1 MTANQSKDSLGSD
14 LPDNNNIQ
22 RIFPPIKPD
31 IYKSSYDLSNLTSD
45 QKVALKLLDLSN
57 RKFNKY
63 EELLGWN
70 LDAETKLSRLLNWH
84 RLGIEKEL
92 EGQWKQ
98 ADFYWKEVQLEI
110 HKLAKQDNLWLS
122 LAKEYAEE
130 YSIVVMN
137 DPVKMRQRLVDE
149 LLIDTHYTFYH
160 SIDQQSGE
168 LERKEQSFRHIK
180 YIEKLANLS
189 SFSKNYLLT
198 LLNHSWQKQI
208 NLYVESEKYTE
219 AYLVCENRL
228 SLFPDCIKFQNQ
240 LIEMRFKA
248 LMARLN
254 NESSRNKLLKD
265 IKYLNQEIIWY
276 KKFLETHSNNLI
288 IFQYIAFLYNLC
300 AIKLNNSNQIARSF
314 LYIEKALNYNPDFT
328 QGYKLKQQIQIQIK
342 QLQKNAQEIKK
353 ELFRRNKNELF
364 SRRKTVI
371 SAGGKWIINEASIG
385 FSLGN
390 NYQKSSKFKDIAD
403 TYRIAKKNYP
413 SLVQADISNSVI
425 IPNTS
430 QTASDFKPELS
441 SVKVKN
447 EPFLPWLFSHQDLR
461 FKILPSFATLF
472 LLFTGGF
479 FLRESFATKVRSRTY
494 QEIIEASEKY
504 DSLKVIKN
512 AEQFLAHKSVKG
524 KDFREGEVQQLYAQA
539 LIQWLSQKE
548 EELDN
553 SDLKIIS
560 RYQRLNQNK

>member
-1 MTANQSKDSLGSD
+1 MTANQSKDSFGSD
-14 LPDNNNIQ
+14 LPENNNIQ
-22 RIFPPIKPD
+22 RIFPLIKAD
-31 IYKSSYDLSNLTSD
+31 IYKSSYDLSDVAAD

-57 RKFNKY
+57 QKLNKY
-63 EELLGWN
+63 EELLSWN
-70 LDAETKLSRLLNWH
+70 LDAQGKISRLLNWH

-122 LAKEYAEE
+122 LAEEYAKEHD
-130 YSIVVMN
+130 IIVMN
-137 DPVKMRQRLVDE
+137 NPVKMRQRLVDE
-149 LLIDTHYTFYH
+149 LLIDTHYSFYH

-168 LERKEQSFRHIK
+168 LKRKEQSFRHIK

-189 SFSKNYLLT
+189 SFSENHLFT
-198 LLNHSWQKQI
+198 LLNHPWQKQI
-208 NLYVESEKYTE
+208 NLYIESEKYTE

-228 SLFPDCIKFQNQ
+228 SLFPDCIRFQNQ
-240 LIEMRFKA
+240 FIEMRLKA

-328 QGYKLKQQIQIQIK
+328 QGYKLRQQIQIQIK
-342 QLQKNAQEIKK
+342 QLQKNAQEIKQ
-353 ELFRRNKNELF
+353 ELFR
-364 SRRKTVI
+364 SGRKTVI

-385 FSLGN
+385 LSLGN
-390 NYQKSSKFKDIAD
+390 NYQKSSEFKDIAD

-425 IPNTS
+425 IPSTS
-430 QTASDFKPELS
+430 QTTSDFKPKLS
-441 SVKVKN
+441 SVKLKY

-461 FKILPSFATLF
+461 FKIFPSFATLF

-479 FLRESFATKVRSRTY
+479 FLRESFATEVRSRTY

-524 KDFREGEVQQLYAQA
+524 KDFREEEVQKLYAQA
-539 LIQWLSQKE
+539 FIQWLSQKE

-553 SDLKIIS
+553 SELKIIS